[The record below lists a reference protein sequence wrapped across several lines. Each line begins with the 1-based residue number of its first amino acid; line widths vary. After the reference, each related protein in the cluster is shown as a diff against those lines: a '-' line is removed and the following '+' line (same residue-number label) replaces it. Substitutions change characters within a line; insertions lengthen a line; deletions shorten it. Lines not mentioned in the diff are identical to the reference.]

1 MSVIKCPFRRPH
13 LRTWPLEVTILQVR
27 YLVGIEPYDKSCA
40 GCDVAVIA
48 ENTMDI
54 TFDTV
59 RFVFVERQ
67 PCQNLVLK

>member
-1 MSVIKCPFRRPH
+1 M
-13 LRTWPLEVTILQVR
+13 TILQVR

-54 TFDTV
+54 TFATV

-67 PCQNLVLK
+67 PCQNLLLK

>member
-1 MSVIKCPFRRPH
+1 M
-13 LRTWPLEVTILQVR
+13 TILQVR
-27 YLVGIEPYDKSCA
+27 YLVGIEPYDKSCT

-54 TFDTV
+54 TFEFGTV